1 MKLRFLLFFILVF
14 LLGSFSVKAQ
24 GLKYNG
30 EVEIK
35 IFVSRLQ
42 AKLVNENKDGTPDNK
57 LRINKKYGTGDYF
70 ESKYVTGTCSDN
82 PPDWEDWTG
91 LNMGLPIS
99 IHSSKYNLSDTTLK
113 SYFGINNNK
122 VSFEFEIWEWQGKT
136 TLHSGKKRYYRSI
149 ELDIWDIIKN
159 DPSPGWH
166 KISPKIGDGAN
177 WAVDLEYSITPPSVK
192 INNFPEIPETL
203 ENPGKPEGDTSFEEG
218 SIVPLKVDKLS
229 DSNVEYEWMVQID
242 NATTTEKTNR
252 EVLGPFFFYEYGESF
267 PWISAIGREPED
279 GYNLQFYSN
288 MSREEIWNVTQYVMF
303 YLKDDPSDTELEDM
317 IERNLIDETIYIP
330 YFVPAID
337 SKTKSNITKEATC
350 DYLLPESNKFYR
362 NFKFRVQTIVRTDDK
377 DDLRCIEEDKVIIV
391 DVFPHYPEIQPI
403 SEADKK
409 TVTCSGGDDGELKV
423 RVDGDLGTNGGV
435 VAYRAT
441 VWKTDDT
448 YSDSKTFETSEFTF
462 YNLSEGDYELT
473 VSNGFNQSNTE
484 NYEDKDSTE
493 YNGFFLLGHET
504 VPFTIKENEI
514 IKLSSFGFESTGNC
528 DEFQIINP
536 STSGGVVSSAYT
548 YSLTS
553 NGEYRTE
560 LPIVSIADKQPEEEK
575 EFTLWVMDDLA
586 CYQRGKSSLI
596 KDSKLEFAVPEPIG
610 KVCFG
615 ELVSHTVSGVGG
627 SGEYHFSMDGE
638 INPLE
643 DYAEDKTFT
652 DIDAK
657 KHTFKI
663 KDSHGCTA
671 ADVER
676 TFEQYGPIEIY
687 EFERTE
693 KIAGN
698 EIHISCNGASDGEVK
713 FKIKGGT
720 PKYSYILTGPTPKSG
735 TEISENTVVVIQGL
749 LSGEYTLTILDKNG
763 CSLGEVKTFKLE
775 EPSIVEV
782 YDLNINNYDGYTY
795 RCNGSAGEINFKVKG
810 GIAPYTISNEKSTW
824 SNVPKEELKTFS
836 VQGAKSTFEIT
847 DELNC
852 TVNSLV
858 DLKEPT
864 PLKLIVALDTFK
876 SGDKTEVYNIKKHGG
891 VGNIAL
897 TIEGGIRP
905 YVVQLIR
912 SGEIVEEDSP
922 LSGSYTFTDKKA
934 GDYVVRVE
942 GKFGGCKTEKSVT
955 LTEPDPLVAAVKLP
969 TKLNTFDIKCHGDDA
984 RVLVTPSGG
993 IKPYVITIT
1002 GNGKTLSKTVNGT
1015 IETDFNLKAGSYTLS
1030 IKGEHNPLMEIE
1042 KFTLTEPETLG
1053 VNVVSSLNF
1062 EGGYQIKCFEERGE
1076 IKVTP
1081 SGGVSDYKLI
1091 QNNGVSIL
1099 ERENIDEPQTFS
1111 TLDAGSYLYTITDA
1125 NGCEETA
1132 EIELKK
1138 PNPLVLHDPVFKIP
1152 SCHHD
1157 MIDDINN
1164 EKEDG
1169 EIQVDATGGC
1179 DIKKYI
1185 YSIYNHKDKSNIDLP
1200 GKTIDFTG
1208 LKTGMYDIKV
1218 TDVNGCYAEKIDQ
1231 KLEEPKLLFL
1241 DKVNSIAPECH
1252 NDSNGSWTSKIIGGT
1267 GGTFKYS
1274 IDGAAGIETGRAFN
1288 QSAKKAGSYE
1298 VSISD
1303 ENKCVYKQNI
1313 VVPIKDS
1320 IVNSMTIAGIDV
1332 LEGGKEI
1339 KFRCFGETVQPFLIV
1354 NGGNPLYSVEIQKYG
1369 SFYHS
1374 FSNVANNTKINFPD
1388 TKKLSKG
1395 TYSVLTTDTLGCQS
1409 ASVKFTLDQPTQL
1422 KVGKTDSKYSNSKNE
1437 FFDYTCFGVSDI
1449 LGISVNGGTTPYTIE
1464 HDGVIEHLDA
1474 EGNYVDFDI
1483 KGVPQIFLV
1492 KDSNGCEN
1500 NYTPDLLE
1508 PLKLE
1513 LELSKNTYKS
1523 DDYNIK
1529 CFAGTDSIWAKAT
1542 GGITPY
1548 TFELLDKSNTPMA
1561 SKESNDEVFFED
1573 LPAGLYHVK
1582 VTGAYNTSC
1591 SASDTISLKQ
1601 PDPINAN
1608 INLSY
1613 HKGFE
1618 IKCKGLTDTIKV
1630 EALGGISPYTIHLK
1644 GMVPEEELT
1653 EIGDEQIEE
1662 EFTEVKNG
1670 QVIFSDLPAGKYQ
1683 VSITDQFKACEYV
1696 KDTVLT
1702 EPTVLKFDI
1711 ETSHYE
1717 GGFEIRCSYLKDSV
1731 KITPYGGLPI
1741 TNASK
1746 YKIVQSDED
1755 NNHQLGNIIAGEN
1768 LVFRNLEAGMYS
1780 YIVSDDNG
1788 CSVSNVA
1795 TLVKPDSLQITGVD
1809 FTIPTCHAKDM
1820 GDISK
1825 RTDGEIK
1832 VQATGGVS
1840 YYGGYYDF
1848 LLNKIPL
1855 SNAKDRLDSIRGIT
1869 NATFIQRETGEYIV
1883 EVTDANACIIVR
1895 SKQQLNQADWLHI
1908 ENFNS
1913 VIPECYEAKDGFW
1926 ESEVLGGTSTSGSYS
1941 FIISKD
1947 EQDFRNG
1954 TTGKEWNQDQ
1964 LGKGKYLLEI
1974 TDDLGCYYK
1983 QEEEL
1988 LQPAEMAIDFDVMG
2002 VTDFGNNDGAVQARV
2017 SGGNGDYRYQWYHKG
2032 EKYSNGTLKKIE
2044 ELYAGEYTV
2053 EVWDKN
2059 NCPYGNNE
2067 FGVANGLKKTAG
2079 VMEPGGKLTIV
2090 ANPVKTSY
2098 YGAEDGVLEVSA
2110 VGGWPYAVWPGYEF
2124 SLNQGVWLVTSKFEN
2139 LKAGLYQLRVKD
2151 SKGVKD
2157 SIELVIEEP
2166 DEILMELE
2174 KSNCLCFNDESGSV
2188 RVSATGGTEPYTYAI
2203 NYAIDFSKSNEF
2215 TNLKA
2220 GNYRVFVKDKLG
2232 NIQNQYINVDEPENL
2247 KVELSDL
2254 THSTCN
2260 SGNGS
2265 AKIEITGGTP
2275 EYYINWGDFYPA
2287 NKLQPNTLAA
2297 GNYKIEVTD
2306 ANSCV
2311 ALQSFSIGEKS
2322 GPEISL
2328 MDLKEVSCHESTDGE
2343 ISIEI
2348 TNGTEPYDVI
2358 WKGLESLNPREI
2370 RQLGKGKYSLVVSD
2384 ANNCFAE
2391 AEYEITGPEELE
2403 LYVSS
2408 LQSPNC
2414 VGIDDGSILLTAVGG
2429 SPDYIYNLNG
2439 KSNINGWFPNLGAGG
2454 LQIEVT
2460 DTNACKKTLE
2470 AELSAPVPVTIELP
2484 YEYVLCRNQ
2493 TETVNSGVDGAS
2505 NKWFFGGNQ
2514 FSVNNEV
2521 ELTEEGNYRLVVT
2534 TEKGCE
2540 AEHEF
2545 AIAFLDYEVVAD
2557 FIIPVEAIVG
2567 DTIVAVDISWEQPD
2581 SVKWHFPDGLEV
2593 VKKEEASIWLR
2604 ILEAGNHTIG
2614 MSIFKN
2620 ECNDYMEKQVVVAG
2634 SSTKRKAG
2642 FIQPDQVYIT
2652 EAKLY
2657 PNPNRGDFHLKLLLS
2672 KTADVSLEIYD
2683 VERALKI
2690 DTHEGHNNAVYQ
2702 FDFNNR
2708 SIFRPN
2714 NVYAVVII
2722 VGKERRVLRF
2732 LVY

>member
-35 IFVSRLQ
+35 IKIIQFYQKEMDDHGNGDLECRANFQKKSGTDYSNFYT
-42 AKLVNENKDGTPDNK
+42 KTITGNGVNKA
-57 LRINKKYGTGDYF
+57 
-70 ESKYVTGTCSDN
+70 SAYVA
-82 PPDWEDWTG
+82 W
-91 LNMGLPIS
+91 
-99 IHSSKYNLSDTTLK
+99 YNLSNITLPATFHTEK
-113 SYFGINNNK
+113 FKLTSQNLVDYFTEDKDRFFRFK
-122 VSFEFEIWEWQGKT
+122 VWEHDGGSNDNDFIEERDFSIKT
-136 TLHSGKKRYYRSI
+136 LI
-149 ELDIWDIIKN
+149 DN
-159 DPSPGWH
+159 DDSPGYH
-166 KISPKIGDGAN
+166 IYRVESDGKH
-177 WAVDLEYSITPPSVK
+177 WAVDLEYSITPPSV
-192 INNFPEIPETL
+192 EITSPS
-203 ENPGKPEGDTSFEEG
+203 KDDTSFQEG
-218 SIVPLKVDKLS
+218 AIVPLKVVKPEGA
-229 DSNVEYEWMVQID
+229 NFEYEWMVQID
-242 NATTTEKTNR
+242 GATTTEKTKR
-252 EVLGPFFFYEYGESF
+252 KVLAPFFFYEYGESF

-303 YLKDDPSDTELEDM
+303 YLKDDPSDNELEDM
-317 IERNLIDETIYIP
+317 IERYLIDETIDIP

-337 SKTKSNITKEATC
+337 SKTKSNITNDGTC

-362 NFKFRVQTIVRTDDK
+362 NFKFRVQTIVRPATK
-377 DDLRCIEEDKVIIV
+377 TYLRCIEEDKVMIV
-391 DVFPHYPEIQPI
+391 DVFPHYPDIQLI

-409 TVTCSGGDDGELKV
+409 TVTCFGGSDGELKV
-423 RVDGDLGTNGGV
+423 KVVGDLGSNGGV

-441 VWKTDDT
+441 VRKIDET

-586 CYQRGKSSLI
+586 CYQSGKSSLI

-720 PKYSYILTGPTPKSG
+720 PKYSYILIGPTPKSG

-775 EPSIVEV
+775 EPSIVQV
-782 YDLNINNYDGYTY
+782 NPTYLNYSGYNYKCLGDYAT
-795 RCNGSAGEINFKVKG
+795 VKLQVNG
-810 GIAPYTISNEKSTW
+810 GISPYVLSYDSEDKNISNSGGVAE
-824 SNVPKEELKTFS
+824 FD
-836 VQGAKSTFEIT
+836 VQGTAPIIIIT
-847 DELNC
+847 DALGCKPDFNL
-852 TVNSLV
+852 T
-858 DLKEPT
+858 LKEPK
-864 PLKLIVALDTFK
+864 KLTVKMIPNKYT
-876 SGDKTEVYNIKKHGG
+876 SGTGEVYHIKKNGG
-891 VGNIAL
+891 NDKLDVIV
-897 TIEGGIRP
+897 EGGITP
-905 YVVQLIR
+905 YAI
-912 SGEIVEEDSP
+912 
-922 LSGSYTFTDKKA
+922 TFQKYD
-934 GDYVVRVE
+934 E
-942 GKFGGCKTEKSVT
+942 GKGVWKLVESRSSSLRINKFDVT
-955 LTEPDPLVAAVKLP
+955 AGTYKAIVNGKYPTCIQENPITIKEPAPLLTSITYPDDF
-969 TKLNTFDIKCHGDDA
+969 NSYQIKCNGETGRFNA
-984 RVLVTPSGG
+984 IPSGG
-993 IKPYVITIT
+993 IEPYTLEITKSGEDVVI
-1002 GNGKTLSKTVNGT
+1002 KT
-1015 IETDFNLKAGSYTLS
+1015 IEAGISLLKAGAYDLKITDKFNKVPIVKS
-1030 IKGEHNPLMEIE
+1030 IVLNEPYPLD
-1042 KFTLTEPETLG
+1042 FTMK
-1053 VNVVSSLNF
+1053 VSDYN
-1062 EGGYQIKCFEERGE
+1062 GYQIKCSDTTDL
-1076 IKVTP
+1076 VTIAL
-1081 SGGVSDYKLI
+1081 SGGVGPYDI
-1091 QNNGVSIL
+1091 QQDIDGVFNTSHNDVESYSEFGNL
-1099 ERENIDEPQTFS
+1099 DDGNYTYTVIDENTCK
-1111 TLDAGSYLYTITDA
+1111 LVKDTILT
-1125 NGCEETA
+1125 
-1132 EIELKK
+1132 K
-1138 PNPLVLHDPVFKIP
+1138 PKELVLGDPKFKEP

-1157 MIDDINN
+1157 MMDHVLN
-1164 EKEDG
+1164 EKGNG
-1169 EIQVDATGGC
+1169 EIEVSASGGC
-1179 DIKKYI
+1179 IGADYEFVIDGIDAYGNNLEQNTILGKTAVFKNRVTGTYKI
-1185 YSIYNHKDKSNIDLP
+1185 IVKDK
-1200 GKTIDFTG
+1200 
-1208 LKTGMYDIKV
+1208 
-1218 TDVNGCYAEKIDQ
+1218 NGCESFRENQ
-1231 KLEEPKLLFL
+1231 KLNEPPLLL
-1241 DKVNSIAPECH
+1241 IKDIVTTRPRCYNEK
-1252 NDSNGSWTSKIIGGT
+1252 NGKWVSEIIGGA
-1267 GGTFKYS
+1267 GDVFEYS
-1274 IDGAAGIETGRAFN
+1274 INNSDDWMNTNRNFIQTNKASGTYDVQIKDTNSCLYET
-1288 QSAKKAGSYE
+1288 K
-1298 VSISD
+1298 I
-1303 ENKCVYKQNI
+1303 I
-1313 VVPIKDS
+1313 VDKTDS
-1320 IVNSMTIAGIDV
+1320 IVNSMEIAGIDV
-1332 LEGGKEI
+1332 LKGGKEI

-1354 NGGNPLYSVEIQKYG
+1354 NGGNPLYSIEIQKDG

-1374 FSNVANNTKINFPD
+1374 FSNVANNTKINLPD

-1395 TYSVLTTDTLGCQS
+1395 IYSVLTTDTLHCKS
-1409 ASVKFTLDQPTQL
+1409 AEVKFALDQPTQL
-1422 KVGKTDSKYSNSKNE
+1422 KVGKSDSKYSNSKNE
-1437 FFDYTCFGVSDI
+1437 FFDYACFGVSDI

-1464 HDGVIEHLDA
+1464 HDGVIEHLDVK
-1474 EGNYVDFDI
+1474 GNYVDFGI
-1483 KGVPQIFLV
+1483 RGVPQMFLV
-1492 KDSNGCEN
+1492 KDGNGCEN

-1513 LELSKNTYKS
+1513 LELSKNKYKS

-1529 CFAGTDSIWAKAT
+1529 CFGGTDSIWAKAT

-1548 TFELLDKSNTPMA
+1548 TFELLDESNTLMA
-1561 SKESNDEVFFED
+1561 SKDSNGEVFFED
-1573 LPAGLYHVK
+1573 LPVGLYHVK
-1582 VTGAYNTSC
+1582 VTGAYNSSC
-1591 SASDTISLKQ
+1591 SAFHDISLKQ

-1608 INLSY
+1608 INLSDY
-1613 HKGFE
+1613 NGFE

-1630 EALGGISPYTIHLK
+1630 EALGGISPYSIHLE
-1644 GMVPEEELT
+1644 GM
-1653 EIGDEQIEE
+1653 EIEK
-1662 EFTEVKNG
+1662 EFTKVKNG

-1696 KDTVLT
+1696 KDTELT
-1702 EPTVLKFDI
+1702 EPTVLHFDI

-1746 YKIVQSDED
+1746 YKIVQSDEHE
-1755 NNHQLGNIIAGEN
+1755 NHQLGNIIAGEN
-1768 LVFRNLEAGMYS
+1768 LAFKNLEAGMYS

-1788 CSVSNVA
+1788 CSVSNIV
-1795 TLVKPDSLQITGVD
+1795 TLVKPDSLQITDVA

-1832 VQATGGVS
+1832 VQAIGGVNYS
-1840 YYGGYYDF
+1840 GGYYDF
-1848 LLNKIPL
+1848 LLNKMPL
-1855 SNAKDRLDSIRGIT
+1855 AEAKDRLDSIRAISNT
-1869 NATFIQRETGEYIV
+1869 TFIQRETGEYIIR
-1883 EVTDANACIIVR
+1883 VTDVNGCMTER
-1895 SKQQLNQADWLHI
+1895 NKQHLEQADWLHI
-1908 ENFNS
+1908 ESFNS

-1926 ESEVLGGTSTSGSYS
+1926 TSEVLGGTSALGNYS

-1954 TTGKEWNQDQ
+1954 TTGKEWNQDG

-1988 LQPAEMAIDFDVMG
+1988 QQPAEMAIDFDVMG
-2002 VTDFGNNDGAVQARV
+2002 VADFGNNDGAVQARV

-2032 EKYSNGTLKKIE
+2032 EKYSNGRLKKIE

-2090 ANPVKTSY
+2090 ANSVKTSY

-2124 SLNQGVWLVTSKFEN
+2124 SLNQGAWLVTSKFEN

-2157 SIELVIEEP
+2157 SIEVVIEEP

-2188 RVSATGGTEPYTYAI
+2188 RVSATGGTAPYTYAI
-2203 NYAIDFSKSNEF
+2203 NYAVDFSKSNEF

-2232 NIQNQYINVDEPENL
+2232 NIQNQYIDVDEPEDL

-2260 SGNGS
+2260 SSNGS
-2265 AKIEITGGTP
+2265 VKIEITGGTP

-2287 NKLQPNTLAA
+2287 NKLQPNTLAT

-2311 ALQSFSIGEKS
+2311 ASQSFSIVEKS

-2328 MDLKEVSCHESTDGE
+2328 IDLKEVSCHESTDGE
-2343 ISIEI
+2343 ISIDI

-2370 RQLGKGKYSLVVSD
+2370 KQLGKGKYSLVVSD

-2414 VGIDDGSILLTAVGG
+2414 VGIDDGSILLIAVGG

-2439 KSNINGWFPNLGAGG
+2439 KSNINGWFPNLGAGD

-2460 DTNACKKTLE
+2460 DANVCKKTLE
-2470 AELSAPVPVTIELP
+2470 AELSAPVPVKIELP

-2505 NKWFFGGNQ
+2505 SKWFFGGNQ

-2521 ELTEEGNYRLVVT
+2521 ELNEEGDYRLVVT

-2545 AIAFLDYEVVAD
+2545 AITFLDYEVVAD

-2593 VKKEEASIWLR
+2593 VNREEASIWLR
-2604 ILEAGNHTIG
+2604 VLEAGNHTIG

-2620 ECNDYMEKQVVVAG
+2620 ECSDYMEKQVRVE
-2634 SSTKRKAG
+2634 SNSTKRKAG

-2690 DTHEGHNNAVYQ
+2690 DTDEGHNNAVYQ

>member
-35 IFVSRLQ
+35 IFVSRLE

-177 WAVDLEYSITPPSVK
+177 WAVELEYSITPPSV
-192 INNFPEIPETL
+192 EITSPS
-203 ENPGKPEGDTSFEEG
+203 KDDTSFQEG
-218 SIVPLKVDKLS
+218 AIVPLKVVKPEGA
-229 DSNVEYEWMVQID
+229 NFEYEWMVQID
-242 NATTTEKTNR
+242 GATTTEKTKR
-252 EVLGPFFFYEYGESF
+252 KVLAPFFFYEYGESF

-303 YLKDDPSDTELEDM
+303 YLKDDPSDNELEDM
-317 IERNLIDETIYIP
+317 IERNLIDETIDIP

-337 SKTKSNITKEATC
+337 SKTKSNITNDGTC

-391 DVFPHYPEIQPI
+391 DVFPHYPVIKDLVASNISCHSADEDYQDLEPNQKDGSVSFSITGEVGLGVDFYQINVTKLDQLGNYTINRHSEPETANSVVVSGLEEGEYKVVVSNYFNRVDPSGVHNGVPFMVGDGSATFSIGNPKALEIMSRDVVNKKICDQYEI
-403 SEADKK
+403 TNIVGEGGIKGDGYKYSFVSDKDFSDGSLLLDVSSVVNNSDFNYSLWIK
-409 TVTCSGGDDGELKV
+409 DDNGCLAKKEYVKKRNIQLDLELK
-423 RVDGDLGTNGGV
+423 
-435 VAYRAT
+435 
-441 VWKTDDT
+441 
-448 YSDSKTFETSEFTF
+448 
-462 YNLSEGDYELT
+462 
-473 VSNGFNQSNTE
+473 
-484 NYEDKDSTE
+484 
-493 YNGFFLLGHET
+493 
-504 VPFTIKENEI
+504 I
-514 IKLSSFGFESTGNC
+514 IDNVE
-528 DEFQIINP
+528 
-536 STSGGVVSSAYT
+536 
-548 YSLTS
+548 
-553 NGEYRTE
+553 
-560 LPIVSIADKQPEEEK
+560 
-575 EFTLWVMDDLA
+575 
-586 CYQRGKSSLI
+586 
-596 KDSKLEFAVPEPIG
+596 
-610 KVCFG
+610 CFG
-615 ELVSHTVSGVGG
+615 EKGSVNIRAVGG
-627 SGEYHFSMDGE
+627 VEPYTL
-638 INPLE
+638 INETNGKSLTQGTI
-643 DYAEDKTFT
+643 AGFNAGNNSIHIT
-652 DIDAK
+652 DDEGCSFGKPIVLNKPQKIEVYD
-657 KHTFKI
+657 FVKI
-663 KDSHGCTA
+663 K
-671 ADVER
+671 
-676 TFEQYGPIEIY
+676 QYESY
-687 EFERTE
+687 
-693 KIAGN
+693 
-698 EIHISCNGASDGEVK
+698 HIKCHGASDGSVS
-713 FKIKGGT
+713 FKIRGGLDLDLKGV
-720 PKYSYILTGPTPKSG
+720 PNKYSYKITGPVNKEDDELSSSSDIIVT
-735 TEISENTVVVIQGL
+735 GL
-749 LSGEYTLTILDKNG
+749 SAGSYMLDVSDANG
-763 CSLGEVKTFKLE
+763 CSLGEAFTFKLN

-824 SNVPKEELKTFS
+824 SNVPKEELKIFS

-847 DELNC
+847 DALNC

-1030 IKGEHNPLMEIE
+1030 IKGEHNPLMEID

-1053 VNVVSSLNF
+1053 VNVVSNLNF

-1185 YSIYNHKDKSNIDLP
+1185 YSIYNHKDKSNIDLL

-1354 NGGNPLYSVEIQKYG
+1354 NGGNPLYSIEIQKDG
-1369 SFYHS
+1369 GFYHS
-1374 FSNVANNTKINFPD
+1374 FSNVANNTKINLPD

-1395 TYSVLTTDTLGCQS
+1395 IYSVLTTDTLHCKS
-1409 ASVKFTLDQPTQL
+1409 AEVKFALDQPTQL
-1422 KVGKTDSKYSNSKNE
+1422 KVGKSDSKYSNSKNE

-1464 HDGVIEHLDA
+1464 HDGVIEHLDVK
-1474 EGNYVDFDI
+1474 GNYVDFGI
-1483 KGVPQIFLV
+1483 RGVPQMFLV
-1492 KDSNGCEN
+1492 KDGNGCEN

-1513 LELSKNTYKS
+1513 LELSKNKYKS

-1529 CFAGTDSIWAKAT
+1529 CFGGTDSIWAKAT

-1548 TFELLDKSNTPMA
+1548 TFELLDESNTLMA
-1561 SKESNDEVFFED
+1561 SKESNGEVFFED
-1573 LPAGLYHVK
+1573 LPVGLYHVK
-1582 VTGAYNTSC
+1582 VTGAYNSSC
-1591 SASDTISLKQ
+1591 SAFHDISLKQ

-1608 INLSY
+1608 INLSDY
-1613 HKGFE
+1613 NGFE

-1630 EALGGISPYTIHLK
+1630 EALGGISPYSIHLE
-1644 GMVPEEELT
+1644 GM
-1653 EIGDEQIEE
+1653 EIEK
-1662 EFTEVKNG
+1662 EFTKVKNG

-1746 YKIVQSDED
+1746 YKIVQSDEHK
-1755 NNHQLGNIIAGEN
+1755 NHQLGNIIAGKN
-1768 LVFRNLEAGMYS
+1768 LAFKNLDAGMYS

-1788 CSVSNVA
+1788 CSVSNIV
-1795 TLVKPDSLQITGVD
+1795 TLVKPDSLQITDVA

-1832 VQATGGVS
+1832 VQAIGGVNYS
-1840 YYGGYYDF
+1840 GGYYDF
-1848 LLNKIPL
+1848 LLNKVPL
-1855 SNAKDRLDSIRGIT
+1855 AEAKDRLDSIRGIS
-1869 NATFIQRETGEYIV
+1869 NATFIQRETGEYIIR
-1883 EVTDANACIIVR
+1883 VTDVNGCITER
-1895 SKQQLNQADWLHI
+1895 NKQHLEQADWLHI
-1908 ENFNS
+1908 ESFNS

-1926 ESEVLGGTSTSGSYS
+1926 TSEVLGGTSALGNYS

-1954 TTGKEWNQDQ
+1954 TTGKEWNQDG

-1988 LQPAEMAIDFDVMG
+1988 QQPAEMAIDFDVMG

-2032 EKYSNGTLKKIE
+2032 EKYSNGRLKKIE

-2124 SLNQGVWLVTSKFEN
+2124 SLNQGAWLVTSKFEN

-2157 SIELVIEEP
+2157 SIEVVIEEP

-2188 RVSATGGTEPYTYAI
+2188 RVSATGGTAPYTYAI
-2203 NYAIDFSKSNEF
+2203 NYAVDFSKSNEF
-2215 TNLKA
+2215 ADLKA

-2232 NIQNQYINVDEPENL
+2232 NIQNQYIDVDEPEDL

-2260 SGNGS
+2260 SSNGS
-2265 AKIEITGGTP
+2265 VKIEITGGTP

-2287 NKLQPNTLAA
+2287 NKLQPNTLAT

-2311 ALQSFSIGEKS
+2311 ASQSFSIVEKS

-2328 MDLKEVSCHESTDGE
+2328 IDLKEVSCHESTDGE
-2343 ISIEI
+2343 ISIDI

-2370 RQLGKGKYSLVVSD
+2370 KQLGKGKYSLVVSD

-2460 DTNACKKTLE
+2460 DANVCKKTLE
-2470 AELSAPVPVTIELP
+2470 AELSAPVPVKIELP

-2505 NKWFFGGNQ
+2505 SKWFLGGNQ

-2521 ELTEEGNYRLVVT
+2521 ELNEEGDYRLVVT

-2545 AIAFLDYEVVAD
+2545 AITFLDYEVVAD

-2593 VKKEEASIWLR
+2593 VNREEASIWLR
-2604 ILEAGNHTIG
+2604 VLEAGNHTIG

-2620 ECNDYMEKQVVVAG
+2620 ECSDYMEKQVRVE
-2634 SSTKRKAG
+2634 SNSTKRKAG

-2690 DTHEGHNNAVYQ
+2690 DTDEGHNNAVYQ